1 MMICNWSDFQRY
13 LKADA
18 ASRHLGGG
26 RMRTFLL
33 DPVYRF
39 TVYLRLNEYLFNC
52 GVLFLLRALPWWLFR
67 RLSIRLGFSVP
78 LNVFGPGLA
87 IVHYGLL
94 VVNPHARVGPNCRI
108 HAGVNIGGAAGFYS
122 PDEALQLTSVIGSNC
137 YIGPGA
143 KIFGPVRIGNNCAIG
158 ANAVVNSSFPEDG
171 LVLAGVPAKVV
182 ATSGSTD
189 LVAANPY
196 I

>member
-1 MMICNWSDFQRY
+1 MTICNWSDFRRY
-13 LKADA
+13 LNADA
-18 ASRHLGGG
+18 ASR
-26 RMRTFLL
+26 RMGSRTRALML

-52 GVLFLLRALPWWLFR
+52 GAPLLLRALPWWLFR
-67 RLSIRLGFSVP
+67 RLSVRLGFSVP

-94 VVNPHARVGPNCRI
+94 VVSPHARVGANCRI

-122 PDEALQLTSVIGSNC
+122 PDEASRLAPVIGNNC

-158 ANAVVNSSFPEDG
+158 ANAVVNTSFPKDG

-182 ATSGSTD
+182 ATGGSIG
-189 LVAANPY
+189 LVAANPFA
-196 I
+196 